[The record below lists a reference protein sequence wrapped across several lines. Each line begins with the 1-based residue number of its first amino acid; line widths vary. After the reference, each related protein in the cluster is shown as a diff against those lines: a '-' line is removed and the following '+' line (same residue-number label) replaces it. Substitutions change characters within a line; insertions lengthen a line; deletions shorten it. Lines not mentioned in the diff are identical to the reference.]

1 VPQNSKRLVVDT
13 DIASSASGELVHDTR
28 PKQCRDFLIAIKD
41 NKHSIVMTEAIRE
54 EWQKHQSRFTGTWIR
69 SMYARRL
76 VSYIDVSADPELR
89 QKVELA
95 VASQKKRMVMLKDV
109 HLVEAALQAHKIVT
123 SLDETVR
130 QCFHEAASTIT
141 ILKHITWVNPCKDE
155 ETAIEW
161 LEHGAEREKERC
173 LGYNKDT

>member
-1 VPQNSKRLVVDT
+1 MPQNSKRIVVDT

-28 PKQCRDFLIAIKD
+28 PKQCRDFLIAITD
-41 NKHSIVMTEAIRE
+41 NKHSVVMTEAIRE
-54 EWQKHQSRFTGTWIR
+54 EWRKHQSKFTRTWLM

-76 VSYIDVSADPELR
+76 VSYLEAPTDTELR
-89 QKVELA
+89 QKVELVA
-95 VASQKKRMVMLKDV
+95 ASQKKRAAKLKDV
-109 HLVEAALQAHKIVT
+109 HLIEAALQAHKIVT

-130 QCFHEAASTIT
+130 QCFHEAASTVV
-141 ILKHITWVNPCKDE
+141 ILQHITWVNPCKAE